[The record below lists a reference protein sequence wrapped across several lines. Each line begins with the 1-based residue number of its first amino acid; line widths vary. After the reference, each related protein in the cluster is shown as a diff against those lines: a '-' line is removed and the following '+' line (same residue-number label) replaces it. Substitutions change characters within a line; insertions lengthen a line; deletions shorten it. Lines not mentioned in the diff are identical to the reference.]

1 MLEITAR
8 AATVIAHAC
17 SAQDLSE
24 SGGLR
29 ITPNTTNNGAVRSL
43 RVEFVDGPSPTD
55 TVVQEGP
62 ANVFL
67 ADGLERLVGAACST
81 PRAVN
86 CRRASYSASRN
97 KPADEAS

>member
-1 MLEITAR
+1 MLEITVR

-43 RVEFVDGPSPTD
+43 RVEFVDGPAPTD

-67 ADGLERLVGAACST
+67 ADGLERLVGAAVLDAQSSHLP
-81 PRAVN
+81 PRLVL
-86 CRRASYSASRN
+86 R
-97 KPADEAS
+97 KQEQTG